1 MFSFN
6 AEIKILIVRKIL
18 KIYFCF
24 GLKGSVHQGGP
35 WGHMICNF
43 KNGVEWNQFQN
54 ANLSWL
60 GINPPKPLTLLKEK
74 NVLLI

>member
-1 MFSFN
+1 MCIFKFRFLCLN
-6 AEIKILIVRKIL
+6 GQ
-18 KIYFCF
+18 FT
-24 GLKGSVHQGGP
+24 KGT

-60 GINPPKPLTLLKEK
+60 GLNPPKPLKTFNFNALFQDCSEYTFK
-74 NVLLI
+74 LIFIHK